1 MTASHFA
8 VGLLLIS
15 SVNAFWRLP
24 CAKSIMQG
32 RVDPIVSPGKA
43 SGHGHTVMGSNG
55 MSPRINSSAKVDLIG
70 HISLWAQYYVRRL
83 AQLGV
88 LDVPGQGRQVCLLDS
103 RAGT

>member
-24 CAKSIMQG
+24 CQKPIMEA

-55 MSPRINSSAKVDLIG
+55 MSPHSNSSMKVNLIG

-83 AQLGV
+83 AQLAM
-88 LDVPGQGRQVCLLDS
+88 LDVPYQG
-103 RAGT
+103 